1 MTEREP
7 AAVSQLPPTQVV
19 SPARLAGDRRSLDDR
34 DLPSRT
40 DTIGAA
46 LSGAIGGPVGRHALI
61 GRQRF
66 LTPLRVMLIIAL
78 VFLALGY
85 STKAACLQTT
95 GTGTADQRVGNWEN
109 QRAYYELCYSD
120 TVPLY
125 TAELL
130 NLGKFPYKSSWIETD
145 SEGKP
150 RTQFD
155 GNIAVRYM
163 EYPVLTGI
171 YQYLSMALAKT

>member
-1 MTEREP
+1 M
-7 AAVSQLPPTQVV
+7 
-19 SPARLAGDRRSLDDR
+19 
-34 DLPSRT
+34 
-40 DTIGAA
+40 
-46 LSGAIGGPVGRHALI
+46 IGGPVGRHALI

-85 STKAACLQTT
+85 RRRRRACRPPVAALPISGWAT
-95 GTGTADQRVGNWEN
+95 GRTR
-109 QRAYYELCYSD
+109 RAYYELCYSD

-145 SEGKP
+145 SDGKP
-150 RTQFD
+150 RTSTTATSPC
-155 GNIAVRYM
+155 GTWNIRC
-163 EYPVLTGI
+163 
-171 YQYLSMALAKT
+171 

>member
-1 MTEREP
+1 MTDGRDEAESEFDAP
-7 AAVSQLPPTQVV
+7 ARPAGLE
-19 SPARLAGDRRSLDDR
+19 SPVRLAGDLRSLDDR

-46 LSGAIGGPVGRHALI
+46 LAGTIGGPVGRHALI
-61 GRQRF
+61 GRTRF
-66 LTPLRVMLIIAL
+66 LTPLRVMMLIAL

-95 GTGTADQRVGNWEN
+95 GSGTAEQRVANWEN
-109 QRAYYELCYSD
+109 NRAYYELCYSD

-130 NLGKFPYKSSWIETD
+130 NSASS
-145 SEGKP
+145 
-150 RTQFD
+150 RTSPA
-155 GNIAVRYM
+155 GWR
-163 EYPVLTGI
+163 PTTTGRRRSPTTANPPCVTWSI
-171 YQYLSMALAKT
+171 RC

>member
-1 MTEREP
+1 MTGARTPEAEP
-7 AAVSQLPPTQVV
+7 VDGRPAD
-19 SPARLAGDRRSLDDR
+19 SPQPLADDLRSVDDR

-40 DTIGAA
+40 DAIGRA
-46 LSGAIGGPVGRHALI
+46 LSEIIGGPVGRHALI
-61 GRQRF
+61 GRTRF

-85 STKAACLQTT
+85 STKAACLQST
-95 GTGTADQRVGNWEN
+95 GTGTADQRVANWEN

-130 NLGKFPYKSSWIETD
+130 NQGKFPVQVELD
-145 SEGKP
+145 REGLP
-150 RTQFD
+150 RASRRCSTTAARPSATWS
-155 GNIAVRYM
+155 IRC
-163 EYPVLTGI
+163 
-171 YQYLSMALAKT
+171 